1 MFKIYQIHETGGE
14 YEDFFDY
21 IVGSYLHKEKA
32 KQELEK
38 FKDALSERR
47 MHYQKC
53 SDCPAQCGCLE
64 DEIDEIR
71 ESCDCFAAEDADYES
86 FIWFC
91 KNAVHSYDASVRY
104 EVEEVDVDDEEG
116 NKI

>member
-14 YEDFFDY
+14 YEDCFDN

-47 MHYQKC
+47 MYYQKC
-53 SDCPAQCGCLE
+53 SDCPAQFGCSAS
-64 DEIDEIR
+64 EIDRIR
-71 ESCDCFAAEDADYES
+71 ERCDRFSAEDADDES
-86 FIWFC
+86 FIGFC
-91 KNAVHSYDASVRY
+91 KNAVCSYNRNTRY
-104 EVEEVDVDDEEG
+104 GIEEIDVDEEEE
-116 NKI
+116 

>member
-1 MFKIYQIHETGGE
+1 MIKIYQIHETGGE
-14 YEDFFDY
+14 YEDYFDN

-47 MHYQKC
+47 MYYQKC
-53 SDCPAQCGCLE
+53 SDCPAQFGCLE

-71 ESCDCFAAEDADYES
+71 ESCDCFAAEFDDES
-86 FIWFC
+86 LIEFC
-91 KNAVHSYDASVRY
+91 KNAVYSYDESVRY
-104 EVEEVDVDDEEG
+104 EIEEADVDDEEV
-116 NKI
+116 KE